1 MKFFDN
7 YSLKHFNTFGIDV
20 KAKQFGIFT
29 NKEMLQQFLSEF
41 EDGKP
46 PLILGGGSNVL
57 FTKDVDCVLKNEIP
71 GIELTSQDEES
82 VVLTAGAGVNWHSFV
97 LYCLDHD
104 YAGAENLALIPG
116 NVGATPMQN
125 IGAYGVEVK
134 DIFHSLQTIDIMNGE
149 EMYFDKAACEF
160 GYRDSVF
167 KRRLKNKYVIT
178 NVSFRLLKKPVFHT
192 SYGAIEAELGKMNVT
207 AVSIKAIAQAVMN
220 IRKSK
225 LPDPAVIGN
234 AGSFFKNP
242 EISAE
247 KYNSLKAQFT
257 NLVAYS
263 TLNGFKLAAAWLIEQ
278 CGWKG
283 FREGDAGCHPLQP
296 LILVNYGQANGGQI
310 LELSNRIQDSVVKK
324 FDIILEKEVNVL

>member
-29 NKEMLQQFLSEF
+29 NKEMLQKFLSEF

-283 FREGDAGCHPLQP
+283 YREGDAGCHPLQP
-296 LILVNYGQANGGQI
+296 LVLVNYGQANGGQI